1 MRDVAC
7 PSSEVHRVSA
17 PTEGL
22 SSQAGGKRLAPCWS
36 RANRFASLSIREALL
51 TIIQWELLQRF
62 AAVREEKA
70 LTALS
75 SD

>member
-7 PSSEVHRVSA
+7 PRRKSIVPRLRPRSC
-17 PTEGL
+17 
-22 SSQAGGKRLAPCWS
+22 SQAGGKRLAPCWS

-70 LTALS
+70 LTAVS
-75 SD
+75 SE